1 MDELTIRMTEQ
12 NKDLRLIDLAL
23 EEDLGAG
30 DFTTLWTFPADRRG
44 TAEIVAKAHGV
55 IAGMDVAEQTF
66 LRVDP
71 ALEVTSAVGDGA
83 AVRPDDLVLTVRGAA
98 RSILTGERV
107 ALNFL
112 QRLSGVATV
121 TRRYVDAVA
130 GTGTRVID
138 TRKTTPGMR
147 GLEKRAVAAGGGANH
162 RFGLHDMVLI
172 KENHVAAAGG
182 ITAAV
187 EAVRAQ
193 NDRRLRVEVET
204 TSLSEIEEALRVGV
218 DRIMFDNMG
227 VPLLRQAVALVRAA
241 GDARPETEASGG
253 ITLETIRP
261 VAETGVDFIS
271 VGALTHS
278 APALDLS
285 LLLRSG
291 AAG

>member
-1 MDELTIRMTEQ
+1 MAQRDDDEYRVIG
-12 NKDLRLIDLAL
+12 LAL
-23 EEDLGAG
+23 AEDVGPG
-30 DFTTLWTFPADRRG
+30 DFTTLWTFPAGRR
-44 TAEIVAKAHGV
+44 AAARIVAKAPGV
-55 IAGMDVAEQTF
+55 IAGMEVAEEVF
-66 LRVDP
+66 RRVDP
-71 ALEVTSAVGDGA
+71 ALEVVGHVADGA
-83 AVRPDDLVLTVRGAA
+83 AVEPGDVVFTLRGAA
-98 RSILTGERV
+98 RSILTAERV

-121 TRRYVDAVA
+121 TRRYVRAVE
-130 GTGTRVID
+130 GTGARVID

-147 GLEKRAVAAGGGANH
+147 AFEKRAVVAGGGANH

-187 EAVRAQ
+187 QAVRAH
-193 NDRRLRVEVET
+193 NDRGLRVEVET
-204 TSLSEIEEALRVGV
+204 RDLAEVEEALRAGV
-218 DRIMFDNMG
+218 DRIMFDNMPL
-227 VPLLRQAVALVRAA
+227 PLLREAVARVAA
-241 GDARPETEASGG
+241 QGEGCPETEASGG

-285 LLLRSG
+285 LLLEQE
-291 AAG
+291 